1 MALTDEDMAGFN
13 DWQKNVAGLLTIMS
27 GIDGRDVTP
36 LMVVSWADL
45 LISERRLTAE
55 DCRTAIRNHYKS
67 ESRRMWPAD
76 LVKGCKR
83 VRGERSKETERKQVV
98 GKNPDAVP
106 MPEHLKERFKAL
118 AERKT
123 ID

>member
-1 MALTDEDMAGFN
+1 MSEFN
-13 DWQKNVAGLLTIMS
+13 DWQKTVAGLLTIMS

-45 LISERRLTAE
+45 LITERRLTGE
-55 DCRTAIRNHYKS
+55 DCREAIRLHYKS

-83 VRGERSKETERKQVV
+83 LRAERAKAGNKLQVTA
-98 GKNPDAVP
+98 KNPDAVP
-106 MPEHLKERFKAL
+106 MPEELRKRIGSL
-118 AERKT
+118 ANNKT

>member
-1 MALTDEDMAGFN
+1 MSLTDKDMLEFN
-13 DWQKNVAGLLTIMS
+13 AWQRNVAALLTLMS

-45 LISERRLTAE
+45 LIGERRLTAD
-55 DCRTAIRNHYKS
+55 DCREAIKAHYRS

-83 VRGERSKETERKQVV
+83 IRAERAKSDTRLQITE
-98 GKNPDAVP
+98 KNPDAVP
-106 MPEHLKERFKAL
+106 MPPEIRKRIGSL
-118 AERKT
+118 ADRKT
-123 ID
+123 IN